1 MQADRAT
8 DLPNHG
14 MAVILNR
21 DLHSLS
27 TRQIDIIDIDGALLA
42 SPCIAQVF
50 SISRDKLRNQSSQT
64 AEQRPENTHYIL
76 RPKIQQ
82 LGKLAISDG
91 VRASS
96 LVSASELL

>member
-1 MQADRAT
+1 
-8 DLPNHG
+8 

-64 AEQRPENTHYIL
+64 AEQRPGNTHYI
-76 RPKIQQ
+76 IFGQHF
-82 LGKLAISDG
+82 
-91 VRASS
+91 
-96 LVSASELL
+96 

>member
-1 MQADRAT
+1 
-8 DLPNHG
+8 

-42 SPCIAQVF
+42 SPCIAQ
-50 SISRDKLRNQSSQT
+50 T
-64 AEQRPENTHYIL
+64 AEQRPGNTHYIL

-82 LGKLAISDG
+82 LGKLAISDA
-91 VRASS
+91 VRTSLAST
-96 LVSASELL
+96 SERL

>member
-1 MQADRAT
+1 
-8 DLPNHG
+8 

-50 SISRDKLRNQSSQT
+50 SISRDK
-64 AEQRPENTHYIL
+64 IL